1 MERNCCSSAPI
12 KWKNGYKSRD
22 TSSECCC
29 KESVKMF
36 RVLVDPPSAGTFF
49 SGSEVRGRVI
59 VDTEEEKT
67 FKYIHVSL
75 TGRAQVRLRISI

>member
-1 MERNCCSSAPI
+1 MERNSSAAI
-12 KWKNGYKSRD
+12 KRMNGHKSRG
-22 TSSECCC
+22 SGSVSCC
-29 KESVKMF
+29 KDRVKMF

-75 TGRAQVRLRISI
+75 TGRAQVRSE